1 MSLTAA
7 DVDRIIA
14 LLDGSRF
21 DRLSLEM
28 DGLKLDL
35 ERNGGPAVAR
45 PAPASTPAPAVTAAP
60 AEPVQP
66 PSAPV
71 ATREAGLVE
80 VKSPLLGIYYRAP
93 RPGEEPFVEIG
104 ARVEPDTIVGIIEVM
119 KLMNTARA
127 GVSGE
132 IVEILARNGELV
144 EHGETLL
151 LVRPDR

>member
-1 MSLTAA
+1 MTLTAA

-14 LLDGSRF
+14 LLDGSHF

-35 ERNGGPAVAR
+35 VRGGAGPIQR
-45 PAPASTPAPAVTAAP
+45 PAPPPALV
-60 AEPVQP
+60 AEPVAQTQ
-66 PSAPV
+66 APV
-71 ATREAGLVE
+71 AREAGLVE
-80 VKSPLLGIYYRAP
+80 VSAPLLGIYYRAP
-93 RPGEEPFVEIG
+93 RPGEPPFVEVG

-132 IVEILARNGELV
+132 VVEILARNGELV
-144 EHGETLL
+144 EHGEALL

>member
-1 MSLTAA
+1 MPEAA
-7 DVDRIIA
+7 
-14 LLDGSRF
+14 
-21 DRLSLEM
+21 
-28 DGLKLDL
+28 
-35 ERNGGPAVAR
+35 
-45 PAPASTPAPAVTAAP
+45 
-60 AEPVQP
+60 
-66 PSAPV
+66 
-71 ATREAGLVE
+71 REAGLVE

-93 RPGEEPFVEIG
+93 RPGEEPFVEVG